1 MILGCGVDLVDVDR
15 LKRTMRRQGRA
26 FLARIFTPA
35 EQRYCTAKKLSA
47 EHLAA
52 RFAAKEAVAKA
63 FGDRQGL
70 TMRWQDVA
78 VVRAPSG
85 QPTIELTGQARQLQ
99 RRRGVKTIHLSLT
112 HTARYAVAMVVLEGR
127 GA

>member
-1 MILGCGVDLVDVDR
+1 MIVGCGVDLVDVPR
-15 LKRTMRRQGRA
+15 LQRAVRQQGTA
-26 FLARIFTPA
+26 FLRRIFTPA
-35 EQRYCTAKKLSA
+35 ELAYCRRKRLSA

-78 VVRAPSG
+78 IVRTPSG
-85 QPTIELTGQARQLQ
+85 QPSVALTGPARRLQQ
-99 RRRGVKTIHLSLT
+99 RRRVRHIHLSLT
-112 HTARYAVAMVVLEGR
+112 HTARYAVAMAVLEGGR
-127 GA
+127 

>member
-1 MILGCGVDLVDVDR
+1 MILGCGVDLVEVSR
-15 LKRTMRRQGRA
+15 LQRVIRQRSRT
-26 FLARIFTPA
+26 FLRRIFTPD
-35 EQRYCTAKKLSA
+35 ELEYCRRKRLSA

-78 VVRAPSG
+78 VVRAESG
-85 QPTIELTGQARQLQ
+85 QPQVKLTGEADRLR
-99 RRRGVKTIHLSLT
+99 RRRGVLRIHLSLT
-112 HTARYAVAMVVLEGR
+112 HTARYAVAMAVLEGGR
-127 GA
+127 R

>member
-1 MILGCGVDLVDVDR
+1 MILGCGVDLVEVAR
-15 LKRTMRRQGRA
+15 LRRTLRRQGKA

-35 EQRYCTAKKLSA
+35 EQRYCVAKRLSA

-85 QPTIELTGQARQLQ
+85 QPQVALTGQARRLQQ
-99 RRRGVKTIHLSLT
+99 RRRVRRIHLSLT
-112 HTARYAVAMVVLEGR
+112 HTARYAVAMAVLEGGDR
-127 GA
+127 

>member
-1 MILGCGVDLVDVDR
+1 MILGCGVDLVDVAR
-15 LKRTMRRQGRA
+15 LRRTLRRQGKT

-35 EQRYCTAKKLSA
+35 EQAYCTAKRLSA

-85 QPTIELTGQARQLQ
+85 QPSIQLTGQARQLQ
-99 RRRGVKTIHLSLT
+99 RRRRVRTIHLSLT
-112 HTARYAVAMVVLEGR
+112 HTARYAVAMAVLEGR

>member
-1 MILGCGVDLVDVDR
+1 MILGCGVDLVEVPR
-15 LKRTMRRQGRA
+15 LRRTIRRQPITLLKRLFTAEELAYSRRKR
-26 FLARIFTPA
+26 F
-35 EQRYCTAKKLSA
+35 SA

-63 FGDRQGL
+63 FGDRHGL

-78 VVRAPSG
+78 VVHAASG
-85 QPTIELTGQARQLQ
+85 QPQIQLVGQARQLQ
-99 RRRGVKTIHLSLT
+99 RRRRVQRIHLSPT
-112 HTARYAVAMVVLEGR
+112 PPRQYAVAMVVLEGR

>member
-1 MILGCGVDLVDVDR
+1 MILGCGVDLVEVAR
-15 LKRTMRRQGRA
+15 LRRVLRRQGRT
-26 FLARIFTPA
+26 FLARIFTP
-35 EQRYCTAKKLSA
+35 EERRYCVAKRLSA

-85 QPTIELTGQARQLQ
+85 QPQVQLTGPARRLQ
-99 RRRGVKTIHLSLT
+99 RRRRVRRIHLSLT
-112 HTARYAVAMVVLEGR
+112 HTAHYAVAMAVLEGR